1 MNAIIFG
8 ATGSIGNYICQQL
21 IIDGINIIGTT
32 TKIDNIKEDE
42 NRNLIFVDNNNLDTL
57 LNIVNVDIII
67 WAHGYNFND
76 NIYDF
81 KSENFDTIIDVNV
94 KFILTTLHFLL
105 KNNKINDTCK
115 MVIISSIWEELT
127 RENKL
132 SYSISKAALSGLV
145 KNVAYD
151 LSSKNILI
159 NNILPG
165 VVDNAMSKA
174 TLLPEQFKYIENYMQ
189 FGRLITLN
197 DIYKTV
203 KFLVIDNTG
212 ITGQSI
218 KVDLG
223 FSMFKKYN

>member
-8 ATGSIGNYICQQL
+8 ATGSIGSYICQQL

-42 NRNLIFVDNNNLDTL
+42 NINLIFVDNNNLDTL